1 MAWRKSLRT
10 YVRIVVM
17 LVVLTNQPMSVQS
30 QNQADSVWTTEQWQ
44 RATQGLEYKPKEEK
58 KKEEEEV
65 DPIQIDEEND
75 SKSFGQW
82 LAEFLTGAL
91 GKFIVIIL
99 VFVLLL
105 LIILRVMNGKVR
117 NRDSTV
123 KEALG
128 FALRNI
134 EDDLENAELNSVIDE
149 AEKAEDYKTAVRL
162 HYLGVIKELHTQQII
177 RWKKDK
183 TNRDYLNEVREKA
196 WYADFRDLTLA
207 YEIVW
212 YGDTTI
218 GVPEY
223 TTLKKVF
230 DRFNQQ
236 ITNGAKH

>member
-10 YVRIVVM
+10 YVQIVVL
-17 LVVLTNQPMSVQS
+17 LVVLTNHPIAVQS

-44 RATQGLEYKPKEEK
+44 QATKGLEYKPKQEK
-58 KKEEEEV
+58 EEEEEV
-65 DPIQIDEEND
+65 DPIQIDELDN

-82 LAEFLTGAL
+82 LAEFLTGPL
-91 GKFIVIIL
+91 GKFIVIVA

-105 LIILRVMNGKVR
+105 LIILRVMTGKVR
-117 NRDSTV
+117 NRDRAVTDS
-123 KEALG
+123 LG

-162 HYLGVIKELHTQQII
+162 HYLGVIKELHAQHII
-177 RWKKDK
+177 RWKKEK
-183 TNRDYLNEVREKA
+183 TNRDYLNEVRERV
-196 WYADFRDLTLA
+196 WYTDFRDLTLA